1 MEASVGGVGV
11 GGRKSIFDL
20 VELGWV
26 ERMGKG
32 V

>member
-1 MEASVGGVGV
+1 VGV